1 MQAFAL
7 EAFRELSARWI
18 WPALLHSVWIGLL
31 AAAISALIIQGA
43 TRRSHRGRHA
53 ILLGALLLVVA
64 GTVLAT
70 ALQRALAVHSPE
82 AQTWAWEFIAET
94 GPGEVA
100 MTSDGA
106 EHSTLSV
113 ARVSPT
119 GSRSLFDLW
128 GRLASLVTIAN
139 RVRPFLVALW
149 LLTVVGIAGFLA
161 IGARTV
167 CRLCSEA
174 EPAAAETQQKA
185 LAIARRLRLAR
196 VPRVLVH
203 AGVEEPFLGGIFRP
217 AILLPGRWIASV
229 PGDCLDAI
237 LAHELAHARRLDHAV
252 NLAQRVVETLLFFH
266 PAVHWLS
273 RSLRRQREFCA
284 DALAVRLTGD
294 ALALAAALES
304 AALFRNSSR
313 RTPASASSLGGGS
326 TSLLPRIQ
334 ELLGMTPSRARLRR
348 WPFVAL
354 PAAGIFALFA
364 VSAGMAQDKPPA
376 QPAAAS
382 EKPSPA
388 ALPHGNSVRGVP
400 LHVAYQSKPDDVT
413 RMIVYEV
420 RFLTGDASE
429 WRRFLGKRTKLEKQA
444 GDCTAW
450 LIDEKTLRA
459 WLAHAKEDAAINVLQ
474 APRVATFDGG
484 LASIFDGQPTRP
496 GFSGGVRRG
505 IATRPAE
512 LEPEPD
518 GMPRIQSLQP
528 IVEKLPVGS
537 VVSMVGKI
545 MPGKIR
551 LTVDVRDSTLLPL
564 AESRLNAQRRKP
576 ERRASDEQPMIFER
590 RSRVGCDVPAGSY
603 LAICMGLHEEPV
615 IPFTATGPMTGVEPG
630 GATHFEA
637 RTDANRLVV
646 FIVGA
651 RGATDASA
659 TPRIDSGRTK
669 SDSATP

>member
-31 AAAISALIIQGA
+31 AAAISALIIQG
-43 TRRSHRGRHA
+43 TPRRSHGGRHA

-64 GTVLAT
+64 GSVLAT
-70 ALQRALAVHSPE
+70 ALQRALAIHSPV
-82 AQTWAWEFIAET
+82 ARSPAWQITALS
-94 GPGEVA
+94 GPGETA

-106 EHSTLSV
+106 ERPTMSV
-113 ARVSPT
+113 ARVRPT
-119 GSRSLFDLW
+119 GSDRLFDLS

-167 CRLCSEA
+167 CRLCREA
-174 EPAAAETQQKA
+174 EPAAEETQQKT

-203 AGVEEPFLGGIFRP
+203 ARVEEPFLVGIFRP

-252 NLAQRVVETLLFFH
+252 NLAQRVVEALLFFH

-273 RSLRRQREFCA
+273 RSLRRSREFCA

-304 AALFRNSSR
+304 AALFRSSSR
-313 RTPASASSLGGGS
+313 PAPASASSLGGES

-334 ELLGMTPSRARLRR
+334 ELLGMTPSRTRLRR

-364 VSAGMAQDKPPA
+364 VSAGRAQNKPPV
-376 QPAAAS
+376 QPAVAS

-388 ALPHGNSVRGVP
+388 ALPHGNSLRGVP
-400 LHVAYQSKPDDVT
+400 LQVAYQSKPDDVT

-420 RFLTGDASE
+420 RFLTGDASD
-429 WRRFLGKRTKLEKQA
+429 WRRFLGERSKVEKQE

-459 WLAHAKEDAAINVLQ
+459 WFAH
-474 APRVATFDGG
+474 
-484 LASIFDGQPTRP
+484 
-496 GFSGGVRRG
+496 VRK
-505 IATRPAE
+505 T
-512 LEPEPD
+512 
-518 GMPRIQSLQP
+518 MPRP
-528 IVEKLPVGS
+528 TFFKRP
-537 VVSMVGKI
+537 
-545 MPGKIR
+545 
-551 LTVDVRDSTLLPL
+551 
-564 AESRLNAQRRKP
+564 ESRHSTAGLPRFLTASQHV
-576 ERRASDEQPMIFER
+576 RAFP
-590 RSRVGCDVPAGSY
+590 GACAAGSRPDRPSSSPNRTACQEFN
-603 LAICMGLHEEPV
+603 LHNQLSKSSPSGLSFRWSERSCR
-615 IPFTATGPMTGVEPG
+615 
-630 GATHFEA
+630 A
-637 RTDANRLVV
+637 R
-646 FIVGA
+646 FG
-651 RGATDASA
+651 
-659 TPRIDSGRTK
+659 
-669 SDSATP
+669 